1 MAFVDTDNLK
11 NVSWWFAKQRNL
23 KILFKIDF
31 KNTSDGNVFDNM
43 TTYFWLR
50 KYVNEQKCENIFSAA
65 TYSIMV

>member
-31 KNTSDGNVFDNM
+31 RNTSDGNVFDNM
-43 TTYFWLR
+43 TIFDL
-50 KYVNEQKCENIFSAA
+50 ENSTSTNKNVKTFSQQLH
-65 TYSIMV
+65 IV